1 MSELGNRSVG
11 RLIIGLSVI
20 TIGVLFTLDQLDL
33 VNAHEALRWWPVA
46 LIVYGFTRLIGL
58 GCRRGTLSGIMF
70 LTLGGWLL
78 LASLH
83 LVPGFWSFWP
93 VLLIIWGA
101 AIILGRGTF
110 FGVNYRRARGWR
122 VYHQYD
128 PNAQISIGVHSRR
141 RSRWADESDQ
151 GAAAES
157 TGENPGAG
165 AGDPGNPGGA
175 TGATS
180 AAEPGPERTWNRHED
195 DHAGHFSSF
204 AFMGSVARKVVTSDF
219 KGGDIVAVMGGGDID
234 LRSAQMANAV
244 AHLEVNLIM
253 GGVNLF
259 IPETWSVEYQG
270 LPVMG
275 SVEDR
280 SKRPAE
286 ARGRLLISGV
296 ILMSSVIIRN

>member
-1 MSELGNRSVG
+1 VSELGNRSVG

-58 GCRRGTLSGIMF
+58 GCRRGTLSGI
-70 LTLGGWLL
+70 
-78 LASLH
+78 
-83 LVPGFWSFWP
+83 
-93 VLLIIWGA
+93 IWGA

-151 GAAAES
+151 GAAAGS
-157 TGENPGAG
+157 TGETPGAG
-165 AGDPGNPGGA
+165 AGDPGNPG
-175 TGATS
+175 GATS